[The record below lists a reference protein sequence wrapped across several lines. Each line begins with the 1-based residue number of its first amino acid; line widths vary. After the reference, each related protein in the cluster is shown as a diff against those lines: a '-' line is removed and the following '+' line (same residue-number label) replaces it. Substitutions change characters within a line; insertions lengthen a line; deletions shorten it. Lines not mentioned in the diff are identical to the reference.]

1 MTQSPALH
9 IFRVCLALIAA
20 PWALAITAF
29 ILIACTIAQMLA
41 LSASVTVLAITQRWT
56 PAPKIIRD
64 VALPRIAEM
73 WRDWSALWL
82 SGKTRHA

>member
-1 MTQSPALH
+1 MTENPALH

-20 PWALAITAF
+20 PWALAISAF

-41 LSASVTVLAITQRWT
+41 LSTSVTVFAITRRWA
-56 PAPKIIRD
+56 PAANIIRD

-82 SGKTRHA
+82 SGNIRHA